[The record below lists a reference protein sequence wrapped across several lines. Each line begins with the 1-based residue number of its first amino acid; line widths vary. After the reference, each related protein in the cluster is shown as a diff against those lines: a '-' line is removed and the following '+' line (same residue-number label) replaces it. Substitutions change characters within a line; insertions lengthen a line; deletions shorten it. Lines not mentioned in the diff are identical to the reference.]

1 MKPAEFERWIEFYTL
16 APFDDLHR
24 HHRPAALISV
34 SMAGGKIEE
43 KLEWLQP
50 SRAATDY
57 SDADMATFKAFG
69 IKPPNR

>member
-1 MKPAEFERWIEFYTL
+1 MTQREFEAWQDFYMQ

-24 HHRPAALISV
+24 YHRPAALVSV
-34 SMAGGKIEE
+34 SMAGGEVSD

-50 SRAATDY
+50 SRANAEY

-69 IKPPNR
+69 VKPPKR